1 MGIVIVARGCKS
13 LRLLLGKSLLLIVPV
28 CGRPATPSR
37 LAPYQLG
44 VRIQVPPES
53 EAIKP
58 HIEGVETLSQ
68 IFPNAALIHAVCDE
82 NQRAASL

>member
-1 MGIVIVARGCKS
+1 MGIVIVARRSKS
-13 LRLLLGKSLLLIVPV
+13 LRLILGKSLLLIVPV

-44 VRIQVPPES
+44 VRIQVAPGS

-58 HIEGVETLSQ
+58 HIEVVETLSVD
-68 IFPNAALIHAVCDE
+68 FREDLTRFFH
-82 NQRAASL
+82 